1 MSMFVRSFTYA
12 DVGPFWQPVRPRYW
26 LLHVEDRAC
35 VVPGQHPFDWDIV
48 AQHIRDLFP
57 NLRIPPT
64 RPALGLQSQIFLP
77 DYPLPEFASGPFFQF
92 VPSRG
97 PSGNG
102 SEAGTDDGP
111 SASAS
116 AATASAN
123 PPPTTTEGPA
133 EVHSGVPSYPVS
145 LLGWCLCFAWP
156 GLVSSGLRLWCLLG
170 QGILLPPICH
180 GSFFTP
186 PRPESEEEM
195 DSGQLLESDDD
206 DENLLGDTPDGL
218 RPGDGLHTRPAGPPP
233 PLPAGSPPLPDHYG
247 ANLIANA
254 SAPPDENY
262 LPGDWATT
270 QVPRSPLPALVIRH
284 VQWRLAGFQ
293 QCLLTADVFQDF
305 PVPTGTP
312 FRFHNPFTH
321 RPQCEELRY
330 SVTQGGRPLK
340 VTCTTVGGVLS
351 SCLINPQPDSQAV
364 HLIAMP
370 HDWHLVSVALVAG
383 LRIVPCCVPRRS
395 RFSDL
400 LAVPLED
407 IQGRLELPLQVELDH
422 GTVTLRSGDCF
433 RVAVRGDPPGPVEV
447 EPIPSRI
454 DAGPTEPAP
463 AETSGHIPLGPS
475 WSLFIPV
482 AALASCP
489 LRISVLLILLAWAAG
504 YAMHRPGG
512 FPWDTP
518 PRDRVFQSPEIQGHI
533 QVALHSHFL
542 GSFPAYPAQ
551 QGTSHDTAWAQFLN
565 DDTSWAVEFFPVWP
579 GPRFNEL
586 TFVPVG
592 ADCATVTVLLR
603 WRGHDR
609 AVLIPRTVTIRW
621 MQELA
626 AAQVCTDVVD
636 VSLPHPLEVWSAY
649 DPVPC
654 DFRLR
659 NGDMIYLHEHS
670 RHDPEVLVFEDSWDL
685 QEGRASQHAPWA
697 VGFRLDSAI
706 SVRLLRPG
714 LRPYLATVPAGEV
727 WDPLAFSF
735 SGSFI
740 HEQSGRWTP
749 VQWTTALVPQ
759 LLLVS
764 EAATLAN
771 IVVSTPEGRRVR
783 AAPRFVARD
792 DLAQALQLAP
802 FPLTV
807 GGVPDLTLD
816 QGVELRNGDVIF
828 GSSATT
834 SGSHLSR
841 PRPIWGVMGLLL
853 LGRPPLRSRVVF
865 VAAVFL
871 WFHPNSVQGRGG
883 DSSDDDLPSIDSDD
897 ARTVRSRFGV
907 RSRSPARRLF
917 PASARGAGY
926 HSAIPVQLWDPT
938 TPRGTGCFPDFVP
951 EGGQVPLRILCPYFG
966 WSEPRS
972 VRHNLPWSFYENC
985 GTAHCGRWATRF
997 APVGCVGRRGSLV
1010 LVPLCRDPFV
1020 TVLLHGQGPARSLV
1034 VPRHVTPTQF
1044 RHLTSGPDADPPS
1057 QCWISGPHA
1066 QMRAEQTHVQL
1077 RNGDHFGFAPDAGRT
1092 DVGRSD
1098 LQVHTS
1104 PAAAVSRA
1112 CWSLPF
1118 AVQHSGVAWLWSR
1131 NSNRPEQLILRE
1143 NTWWDP
1149 LACAFRDPQG
1159 LALPGPWIPALHG
1172 VTDGLHLLA
1181 PGGRLAVHVLCAEE
1195 RDGVQVLFET
1205 CLSAT
1210 LVAEPW
1216 EPSLRQPPSALR
1228 PLGAPTL
1235 ALIGL
1240 ALRGQGP
1247 VLWLLGLLL
1256 FSAPVSAMV
1265 EAPTYAFNAFH
1276 VGLFPWRRDPPDDA
1290 LEDVSGGTQL
1300 ETVYLSPCTGPC
1312 PALQFAPGTSIARWS
1327 EALLANEPRWG
1338 ASACPV
1344 SSGAM
1349 IAVPAPNTN
1358 DVVCLHVTSHQ
1369 VHYAVCVPR
1378 MCILP
1383 WLMRVLSTSAS
1394 LDIISLAI
1402 PPGLASLEAEATED
1416 LHWRTGDLVVALPPD
1431 AFTGLFQTPVFSLQ
1445 AQVRHCAIWSLDF
1458 RVANRADVIL
1468 WTPGHER
1475 PRLTKI
1481 PARAR
1486 WSALASTFEG
1496 EFSLRYPG
1504 RWVPAPWVADDRPH
1518 LVLQPLHPERAHVIV
1533 EVGSHTF
1540 CADVRAATDAYRLWE
1555 DLPALEGQPTIL
1567 SVPMPTLRA
1576 GTHVRTGDV
1585 IYVAEPSASARR
1597 GVGLG
1602 LSLFAMTGV
1611 AVTGRWSFFL
1621 LLTLCYM
1628 RVSSITGVRVAPVE
1642 VSHRLWDPAGP
1653 LLGPEQ
1659 ALPHSCPWALRRQLP
1674 AWSAFDLV
1682 RPSVHAGGPEWVP
1695 RAPDRDQVTVVLVCP
1710 PAPRAVLL
1718 PASCSSSQIRDLAAA
1733 FSPHAGHVAVH
1744 PAVRRVTLHGGRTIF
1759 SLRSGDVVVVRTET
1773 WVPMLRTPSTIVHAT
1788 PQNAARDA
1796 FWGLPFRIQE
1806 PGMLFAWKPCE
1817 PRPLC
1822 IPTGRGELWDPAG
1835 CSFRPTLVAFSPDR
1849 WIPTQLLDPLG
1860 LHLVV
1865 ASGDSDFVHLIRRG
1879 PPATVLREFRG
1890 VHDEEIRDGDV
1901 ASAAASRPACLTSL
1915 LLFASCL
1922 CLPRPGGTV
1931 CAALSL
1937 STCSTLFLPTGLHA
1951 PPLHSP
1957 LSSGLTTA
1965 QILFSTYASAWG
1977 APVQH
1982 PNPPPIQLQDTAVVY
1997 ALLSSHFLRKPLRQD
2012 LPAAS
2017 PTPLRHAWHLF
2028 PVWHGGVPD
2037 EVFIATDGSGEGH
2050 GSWAFVAWAL
2060 WRDQWYRIG
2069 WDCGSL
2075 HRTPWL
2081 SPAPVQSA
2089 DTRSY
2094 LGELGALASA
2104 AARLGGTAS
2113 WSTREQLPAESP
2125 SPWTTPPP
2133 CRLPLVMPMPLRP
2146 LLRCAGAYGRVPS
2159 LGSPQTSV
2167 TSRAISTRSPISWL
2181 VMPHTTRLLALPRT
2195 ANSRLIS
2202 PLVCT
2207 LLAAPCGCCPRP
2219 PKLVWACPDTS
2230 STSAPELAFED
2241 MTLKGPDL
2249 SAATASAPPP
2259 LPATSCLAK
2268 VVQANIQT
2276 IKDTDPSFFNREGHG
2291 QRRIYLARQL
2301 LTLDAHVALLQECRS
2316 RAGRWSS
2323 HGFLSWRSGH
2333 AKGQAGVEVWVRP
2346 DCVQPPLQLDHWRT
2360 CFSAPRLL
2368 IVRCTRPDFPV
2379 TLVSGHA
2386 PHAERP
2392 PDEIRAFWA
2401 LLSTQL
2407 RSLRRDGPLVIGV
2420 DANADFL
2427 AQDEHSILIGPSLS
2441 VRQGRL
2447 ADDFLLQLVQEIGL
2461 CAVGTWPDLH
2471 SGPMWTWQ
2479 HTSGKRQRLDHI
2491 LISSGTQ
2498 VSRHRQFPEFD
2509 ILDGAARDHMPLC
2522 CQVQIPG
2529 RACQDPRP
2537 SGRYA
2542 VDRASDVA
2550 TAVWSSVTPRFD
2562 LSPPAQVSTFMRQ
2575 HAAAVKALPRRPPF
2589 VKRQPYLSDEAA
2601 VILSDLRDARAELRT
2616 LQAALASSTLR
2627 AAFAR
2632 WRDCTRP
2639 VDPEAQHQCL
2649 RLQIAHYQSV
2659 ALSLRV
2665 RAHSLARRDKKQ
2677 YFESLLTDAAAHWHA
2692 TGRVQESANK
2702 LAWASKTA
2710 RQKREVRAASGFD
2723 IDADLQAQFQQ
2734 QEAGRIV
2741 TTEQLAAQFSAWQQH
2756 HRDACP
2762 LALPTLLDLEAMC
2775 RSQKRGKAPGP
2786 DQVRN
2791 EVWKCQP
2798 DQASRWLWPL
2808 CLRVSGGHPEPMHF
2822 KDSAV
2827 CALHKKGPAH
2837 LPVNFRSIAMLNGV
2851 AKLWHSHVRA
2861 TVGQEILHRYFP
2873 TQLGGRKG
2881 VDTGLALAV
2890 FRCASDLADTAGRS
2904 WAAFFVDIQA
2914 AYYETDRDLL
2924 FHDASDD
2931 AALLQLQLPAH
2942 VHKLIAGGVLQGLGV
2957 PQSQIDLLRD
2967 CVECSFWT
2975 FTGQTQAVMASRG
2988 SRPGDGLADVLF
3000 GALFAVILNCLDHAC
3015 QSEGI
3020 CHTSLYEALGEAP
3033 RPLQIA
3039 WADDLSLLA
3048 DFDSP
3053 QEAVELLP
3061 RLATVILRTIEAF
3074 RFRVNLGPGKTE
3086 ALVKICGNGATAAR
3100 ARLLSDTAGIPTVDG
3115 RYVRLVP
3122 EYKYLGVPQRSN
3134 DSGRRDIE
3142 AAAGRGRAVWSQAA
3156 NLVHSPSLPWPL
3168 KLAWFTGRTLPA
3180 AFSSLST
3187 TVAVSARALSPLKGF
3202 YDQCLRQLA
3211 TAWTDGHHVS
3221 SETLQI
3227 CISAPDVDVSICVA
3241 RVRLLCR
3248 LVQRRSDSAYAA
3260 LVAAWDRAGRWAV
3273 LLQQAVR
3280 RPLNATPAQRLAA
3293 AEGRVCSARELE
3305 DELNRIAPGP
3315 SFASEARSAN
3325 VIPRPASVTTPEL
3338 AAPSSHQPSAS
3349 SDVRLSALAAPAL
3362 TIPSCTSVLEWR
3374 AFAEFAHPD
3383 DWIVPSVLWHAPQP
3397 PSVWIMPESWHRCF
3411 KLFRVISFGCPW
3423 SPGMWRGSSFLRRE
3437 AAPPSSAG
3445 RHTSFQEASSV
3456 RMLFLRRLITFR
3468 LLLLQVDQGGLVL
3481 SHRSEVKSLLGV
3493 PPIVP

>member
-1 MSMFVRSFTYA
+1 
-12 DVGPFWQPVRPRYW
+12 
-26 LLHVEDRAC
+26 
-35 VVPGQHPFDWDIV
+35 
-48 AQHIRDLFP
+48 
-57 NLRIPPT
+57 
-64 RPALGLQSQIFLP
+64 
-77 DYPLPEFASGPFFQF
+77 
-92 VPSRG
+92 
-97 PSGNG
+97 
-102 SEAGTDDGP
+102 
-111 SASAS
+111 
-116 AATASAN
+116 
-123 PPPTTTEGPA
+123 
-133 EVHSGVPSYPVS
+133 
-145 LLGWCLCFAWP
+145 
-156 GLVSSGLRLWCLLG
+156 
-170 QGILLPPICH
+170 
-180 GSFFTP
+180 
-186 PRPESEEEM
+186 
-195 DSGQLLESDDD
+195 
-206 DENLLGDTPDGL
+206 
-218 RPGDGLHTRPAGPPP
+218 
-233 PLPAGSPPLPDHYG
+233 
-247 ANLIANA
+247 
-254 SAPPDENY
+254 
-262 LPGDWATT
+262 
-270 QVPRSPLPALVIRH
+270 
-284 VQWRLAGFQ
+284 
-293 QCLLTADVFQDF
+293 
-305 PVPTGTP
+305 
-312 FRFHNPFTH
+312 
-321 RPQCEELRY
+321 
-330 SVTQGGRPLK
+330 
-340 VTCTTVGGVLS
+340 
-351 SCLINPQPDSQAV
+351 
-364 HLIAMP
+364 
-370 HDWHLVSVALVAG
+370 
-383 LRIVPCCVPRRS
+383 
-395 RFSDL
+395 
-400 LAVPLED
+400 
-407 IQGRLELPLQVELDH
+407 
-422 GTVTLRSGDCF
+422 
-433 RVAVRGDPPGPVEV
+433 
-447 EPIPSRI
+447 
-454 DAGPTEPAP
+454 
-463 AETSGHIPLGPS
+463 
-475 WSLFIPV
+475 
-482 AALASCP
+482 
-489 LRISVLLILLAWAAG
+489 
-504 YAMHRPGG
+504 
-512 FPWDTP
+512 
-518 PRDRVFQSPEIQGHI
+518 
-533 QVALHSHFL
+533 
-542 GSFPAYPAQ
+542 
-551 QGTSHDTAWAQFLN
+551 
-565 DDTSWAVEFFPVWP
+565 
-579 GPRFNEL
+579 
-586 TFVPVG
+586 
-592 ADCATVTVLLR
+592 
-603 WRGHDR
+603 
-609 AVLIPRTVTIRW
+609 
-621 MQELA
+621 
-626 AAQVCTDVVD
+626 
-636 VSLPHPLEVWSAY
+636 
-649 DPVPC
+649 
-654 DFRLR
+654 
-659 NGDMIYLHEHS
+659 
-670 RHDPEVLVFEDSWDL
+670 
-685 QEGRASQHAPWA
+685 
-697 VGFRLDSAI
+697 
-706 SVRLLRPG
+706 
-714 LRPYLATVPAGEV
+714 
-727 WDPLAFSF
+727 
-735 SGSFI
+735 
-740 HEQSGRWTP
+740 
-749 VQWTTALVPQ
+749 
-759 LLLVS
+759 
-764 EAATLAN
+764 
-771 IVVSTPEGRRVR
+771 
-783 AAPRFVARD
+783 
-792 DLAQALQLAP
+792 
-802 FPLTV
+802 
-807 GGVPDLTLD
+807 
-816 QGVELRNGDVIF
+816 
-828 GSSATT
+828 
-834 SGSHLSR
+834 
-841 PRPIWGVMGLLL
+841 
-853 LGRPPLRSRVVF
+853 
-865 VAAVFL
+865 
-871 WFHPNSVQGRGG
+871 
-883 DSSDDDLPSIDSDD
+883 
-897 ARTVRSRFGV
+897 
-907 RSRSPARRLF
+907 
-917 PASARGAGY
+917 
-926 HSAIPVQLWDPT
+926 
-938 TPRGTGCFPDFVP
+938 
-951 EGGQVPLRILCPYFG
+951 
-966 WSEPRS
+966 
-972 VRHNLPWSFYENC
+972 
-985 GTAHCGRWATRF
+985 
-997 APVGCVGRRGSLV
+997 
-1010 LVPLCRDPFV
+1010 
-1020 TVLLHGQGPARSLV
+1020 
-1034 VPRHVTPTQF
+1034 
-1044 RHLTSGPDADPPS
+1044 
-1057 QCWISGPHA
+1057 
-1066 QMRAEQTHVQL
+1066 
-1077 RNGDHFGFAPDAGRT
+1077 
-1092 DVGRSD
+1092 
-1098 LQVHTS
+1098 
-1104 PAAAVSRA
+1104 
-1112 CWSLPF
+1112 
-1118 AVQHSGVAWLWSR
+1118 
-1131 NSNRPEQLILRE
+1131 
-1143 NTWWDP
+1143 
-1149 LACAFRDPQG
+1149 
-1159 LALPGPWIPALHG
+1159 
-1172 VTDGLHLLA
+1172 
-1181 PGGRLAVHVLCAEE
+1181 
-1195 RDGVQVLFET
+1195 
-1205 CLSAT
+1205 
-1210 LVAEPW
+1210 
-1216 EPSLRQPPSALR
+1216 
-1228 PLGAPTL
+1228 
-1235 ALIGL
+1235 
-1240 ALRGQGP
+1240 
-1247 VLWLLGLLL
+1247 
-1256 FSAPVSAMV
+1256 
-1265 EAPTYAFNAFH
+1265 
-1276 VGLFPWRRDPPDDA
+1276 
-1290 LEDVSGGTQL
+1290 
-1300 ETVYLSPCTGPC
+1300 
-1312 PALQFAPGTSIARWS
+1312 
-1327 EALLANEPRWG
+1327 
-1338 ASACPV
+1338 
-1344 SSGAM
+1344 M

-3280 RPLNATPAQRLAA
+3280 RIWPNTSLPPLDLGGPTLVLVQRSTRPLLHACRRVSRHGSMLQALCDVWTFFGRGQRRATLGQAVPCSCEDCGAVLPSRHALAAHQHRMHGRVALSTQYTLGSVCLWCLTDFHNTDRLRYHLLHSPACEHGLRCVVGPVYEYGSGTKRSGKKGHPRAPLLRVAGPLNATPAQRLAA

-3468 LLLLQVDQGGLVL
+3468 LLLLQVDQGGAIWSSQPLSFAWRSLLRSCVPSISFVSTASVL
-3481 SHRSEVKSLLGV
+3481 GFGTLLARPHVIGASLSRFTRSEPGHATLFRLAA
-3493 PPIVP
+3493 PHFHC